1 MKKLSIAPIVM
12 TVLLLNTTSVSATPC
27 GCDHNTCT
35 LTGGNSYNIKVPH
48 PIKYTING
56 TIYSAECDAYETHW
70 YSTYNCSKCGST
82 NTQSGV
88 RYVHPSQYCPQRT

>member
-1 MKKLSIAPIVM
+1 MKKLSIAPIVI

-56 TIYSAECDAYETHW
+56 TIYSAECDASETHW
-70 YSTYNCSKCGST
+70 YSTYKCSKCGST

-88 RYVHPSQYCPQRT
+88 RYSHPSQYCPQRT